1 MSFKDNLLNDAKNT
15 FLNTSELAEEISY
28 TPLDQD
34 SKTINAIVVRESIEL
49 GSEDQGRILQKQCQI
64 YIANDETAGV
74 DSINKNGD
82 IVSFPIRIG
91 EDAVDWAIVDIL
103 KKDEGMW
110 HLLMQR

>member
-1 MSFKDNLLNDAKNT
+1 MSFKDIIKSDAINT
-15 FLNTSELAEEISY
+15 ILNTDELAEEISY

-34 SKTINAIVVRESIEL
+34 AKTIKAVVVRERIEL
-49 GSEDQGRILQKQCQI
+49 GSEDQGRILQKQCEI

-103 KKDEGMW
+103 KKDDGMW